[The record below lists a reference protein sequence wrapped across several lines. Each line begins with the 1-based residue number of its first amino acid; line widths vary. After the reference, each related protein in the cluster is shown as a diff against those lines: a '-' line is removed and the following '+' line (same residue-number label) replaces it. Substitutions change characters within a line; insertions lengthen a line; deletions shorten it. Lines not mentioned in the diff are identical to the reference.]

1 MLLNLAPLSR
11 GGWIR
16 GRDIRQDAPRHRFG
30 KTCATAQA
38 WRKDDYDVV
47 FSLLTLALVITHI
60 AKSKKQPI
68 SVKLLETDQIEQ
80 LRGKGAKKCYI
91 DEIY

>member
-11 GGWIR
+11 SGGYPMTPLDTWQR
-16 GRDIRQDAPRHRFG
+16 YRARSPRHRFG

-47 FSLLTLALVITHI
+47 FSCLTLALVITHI
-60 AKSKKQPI
+60 AKKQKATK
-68 SVKLLETDQIEQ
+68 VGQIT
-80 LRGKGAKKCYI
+80 LT
-91 DEIY
+91 